1 MLKMQSDMARVI
13 AEKIQITISKEVQK
27 KLDSSPRVNPAARTA
42 YLQGLQAT
50 ALRTREGIEAAI
62 TDFKQSIAIDPDYA
76 PAYAGL
82 ARAYSLEPVFG
93 ASTPML
99 SFPLAAATASQS
111 IALDDTLSDAHSTL
125 AFTKAHWEFDWPGAE
140 YEFQKA
146 LDLDPNS
153 AWGHFTY
160 GNSYLSPLGR
170 HKEAIAEIKKAIEL
184 DPLSA
189 TFQSYLG
196 RAYMLAHRYDDAL
209 AQLKKSGVLN
219 QNVAVNHVR
228 LAHLYAHLGKY
239 KDAIDEETRARV
251 LSTETVEVAREHGRM
266 LTEAFQ
272 LQGRRG
278 YWLKQLEFAGEGQN
292 PPEAYSTSFGRAIIC
307 SELGDKTEALNWLEK
322 AYAERDFFMMEL
334 ANTAEFD
341 FLRKEPRFQSLLE
354 HTGLGK

>member
-140 YEFQKA
+140 REFKKSI
-146 LDLDPNS
+146 DLEPNS
-153 AWGHFTY
+153 AWNHFTY
-160 GNSYLSPLGR
+160 SNSYLTPMGR
-170 HKEAIAEIKKAIEL
+170 HDESIAEIKKAIEL
-184 DPLSA
+184 EPFSLI
-189 TFQSYLG
+189 FQSFLG
-196 RAYMLAHRYDDAL
+196 RTYALARRYDEAL
-209 AQLKKSGVLN
+209 AQLKRSGDQN
-219 QNVAVNHVR
+219 PNVAVNHVR
-228 LAHLYAHLGKY
+228 LAHLYAHLGRY
-239 KDAIDEETRARV
+239 PEAIAEETQARV
-251 LSTETVEVAREHGRM
+251 LSHESLESAQQHGRA
-266 LTEAFQ
+266 LTDAFKV
-272 LQGRRG
+272 GGPHG
-278 YWLKQLEFAGEGQN
+278 YWLKELEFAGEKQN
-292 PPEAYSTSFGRAIIC
+292 PPEAYVTPYGQAIIYA
-307 SELGDKTEALNWLEK
+307 ELGDKESAIEELQK
-322 AYAERDFFMMEL
+322 AYTERDLYMIEL

-341 FLRKEPRFQSLLE
+341 FLRSDPRFKVLLLN
-354 HTGLGK
+354 TGLGK